1 MGWMPRMQF
10 ILLKI
15 HVVPTAAPGL
25 VSRVPTCTSSFSLK
39 VSFKSN
45 KWRTP
50 IESNRSFY
58 QESSMFRSSE
68 FWRWASTHDSHLTN
82 PRSGVLG
89 DRFLQPA
96 RLPDRHEAGGDQVS
110 QGMGPRLR
118 HLPEPGNAL
127 RQGGHS
133 RLATRRGLHSR

>member
-1 MGWMPRMQF
+1 MPRMQF

-15 HVVPTAAPGL
+15 HVVPTAAPRRAWFQGFQL
-25 VSRVPTCTSSFSLK
+25 ALHSSFSLK

-58 QESSMFRSSE
+58 QESSRLRSSE